1 MNSPTSEF
9 NKPSDGGKSPKTYN
23 LWIWINFVCWGATYG
38 VLVYQWAVDFT
49 TMIWMYMSFVVLL
62 LIWLPIHCVLIFKK
76 QQSLCFASSRQKS
89 WIQRTDDVVKEVFAE
104 WMERGILDTAQFVTV
119 RVSRKRTAECLH
131 LLIKPVPDVE
141 MVNPTT
147 KPTTNPTTKS
157 AVVVEPLQVD
167 VGRTEEEEV
176 PLSLNWEKVSGTNGE
191 ESYYWNTETNET
203 TFERPCL

>member
-1 MNSPTSEF
+1 
-9 NKPSDGGKSPKTYN
+9 
-23 LWIWINFVCWGATYG
+23 
-38 VLVYQWAVDFT
+38 
-49 TMIWMYMSFVVLL
+49 MSFVVLL

-167 VGRTEEEEV
+167 VGSTEEEEV